1 MRSALF
7 YLLHSSAIVALMVI
21 SYYYGVK
28 QSANE
33 KAKNIISY
41 SKKK

>member
-33 KAKNIISY
+33 KVKNIISY